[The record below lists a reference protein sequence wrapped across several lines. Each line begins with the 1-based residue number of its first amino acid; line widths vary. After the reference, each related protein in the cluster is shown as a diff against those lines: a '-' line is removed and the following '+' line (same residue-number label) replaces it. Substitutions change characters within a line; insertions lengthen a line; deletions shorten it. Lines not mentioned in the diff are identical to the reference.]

1 MIDDLKGSTG
11 SHRVGPGPLL
21 AQARAHMRDNGKLR
35 PYMTLPTLKGDC
47 RRQSLANQWLS
58 LQDEEG
64 LTDG

>member
-1 MIDDLKGSTG
+1 
-11 SHRVGPGPLL
+11 
-21 AQARAHMRDNGKLR
+21 MRDSGKLR
-35 PYMTLPTLKGDC
+35 PYVTLTTLKSEC